1 MTNNCSKCGN
11 CQKECDCI
19 PHGVKTPNYCISDT
33 PACPEPAPCTE
44 TFDSNCVIY
53 TGQGNECLDI
63 NTGDTVQNIIDNIA
77 EKLESIL
84 CIGCVELVIPS
95 NNASNIVL
103 SPTLTWSPV
112 TNAIGYDLYFGND
125 ETLVSTQDPS
135 VKVISNQLVTSY
147 TVPSILNISTDYYW
161 KVVPKTSLGDA
172 QNCSVYKFTTE
183 SKDCINPIQYV
194 LEQNLKFSCS
204 YDLSEATKELSELD
218 QNCLQQ
224 IVINVSGVNYTFE
237 VTTPSF
243 DANAY
248 VNYLNTLNIGT
259 AQLSGS
265 SIIITGIKSYGNI
278 TFYINPS
285 CIGEIGS
292 NIIILQP
299 ECSEF
304 ESIIS
309 NLQDALE
316 TGIFISAAECDY
328 CCPDCDTT
336 NRYILTGLTEDYLSF
351 ISSFYDG
358 QNYCLAPCCLNTQ
371 LSLRG
376 YVTLKDLF
384 VGPTDVNEFVR
395 AKEVKAKVEVN
406 IAEPSY
412 SPINIPFPPNCPCGT
427 DFQDCVNSLKSL
439 FPTLWNKILGETGI
453 IEESTIS
460 NTTTLCIVKN
470 IIESIEYL
478 SEQERSEILLAILNI
493 GIVVECTD
501 QGMIITSV
509 AGYADY
515 IKSILET
522 QDNPCDCVNVTF
534 TNTLPKETGSDITI
548 TYIDCQYGYVI
559 NTLSPEQSAYACV
572 VNNSW
577 STDPNIDIVIEG
589 SCNDPLACVN
599 VSFSLNGE
607 VDAAEVQY
615 VPCNGGDIA
624 TVLLDSFH
632 TPSTNVCAVDNSWN
646 VVRGVDYE
654 KLGDCELAKNKP

>member
-1 MTNNCSKCGN
+1 MTTNCSKCNN
-11 CQKECDCI
+11 CKDECQCI
-19 PHGVKTPNYCISDT
+19 PHGVTTPNYCISDT
-33 PACPEPAPCTE
+33 PPCPEPTPCNE

-53 TGQGNECLDI
+53 TGQGSECLNI
-63 NTGDTVQNIIDNIA
+63 NNGDTVQEIIDNIA
-77 EKLESIL
+77 EKLENIL

-112 TNAIGYDLYFGND
+112 TNAIGYDVYFSSN

-135 VKVISNQLVTSY
+135 VKVLSNQLVTSY
-147 TVPSILNISTDYYW
+147 TVTSILNISTAYYW

-183 SKDCINPIQYV
+183 SKDCINPIQYI
-194 LEQNLKFSCS
+194 LEQNLKFSCT
-204 YDLSEATKELSELD
+204 YDISEVTKDLEELD

-285 CIGEIGS
+285 CIGEIG
-292 NIIILQP
+292 NTTIIVQP
-299 ECSEF
+299 ECSAF

-309 NLQDALE
+309 NLEESLNN
-316 TGIFISAAECDY
+316 GVFISAAECDY

-336 NRYILTGLTEDYLSF
+336 NRYILTGLTNVYLSF
-351 ISSFYDG
+351 MSSFYDG
-358 QNYCLAPCCLNTQ
+358 QNYCLAPCCLNTH
-371 LSLRG
+371 LTLTG
-376 YVTLKDLF
+376 YTTLKNFF
-384 VGPTDVNEFVR
+384 VGPVNINNLLR
-395 AKEVKAKVEVN
+395 STAKVETN
-406 IAEPSY
+406 AIAI
-412 SPINIPFPPNCPCGT
+412 SPINIPFPANCPCGT
-427 DFQDCVNSLKSL
+427 DFQDCVNSLKTL
-439 FPTLWNKILGETGI
+439 FPTEWNKILADLGI

-460 NTTTLCIVKN
+460 NTSTLCIIKN

-478 SEQERSEILLAILNI
+478 SEGQRSEILTTILNI

-501 QGMIITSV
+501 QGMIIASID
-509 AGYADY
+509 GYSEY

-522 QDNPCDCVNVTF
+522 QNLCDCVNVTF
-534 TNTLPKETGSDITI
+534 TNTLSEGAGNDITI
-548 TYIDCQYGYVI
+548 TYIDCQYGYAI
-559 NTLSPEQSAYACV
+559 NTLSPGQTAYVCV

-577 STDPNIDIVIEG
+577 STDPNIDVVIEG
-589 SCNDPLACVN
+589 SCNEPLDCLLVTVTNNNNESSITVSYTNCNNNPAETELLPSAQADICALDGTWTSSDPSNTV
-599 VSFSLNGE
+599 F
-607 VDAAEVQY
+607 AAQG
-615 VPCNGGDIA
+615 PC
-624 TVLLDSFH
+624 
-632 TPSTNVCAVDNSWN
+632 
-646 VVRGVDYE
+646 
-654 KLGDCELAKNKP
+654 LG